1 MDHVGGFS
9 NGSEVKIYMLTGML
23 TWSGVTCMLLTGMW
37 GRRNQMKKIL
47 GIFGIILSIAT
58 ILLAA
63 LYIFDVVN
71 LGYSILTMIACVV
84 VFGIR
89 RFAK

>member
-1 MDHVGGFS
+1 MAHVGGFS
-9 NGSEVKIYMLTGML
+9 NGSEVKIYIPIGML
-23 TWSGVTCMLLTGMW
+23 TWSGVTCTLLTGI
-37 GRRNQMKKIL
+37 GRRRNYMKKIL

-89 RFAK
+89 RFVK

>member
-1 MDHVGGFS
+1 
-9 NGSEVKIYMLTGML
+9 MLVVLVMGVRSKFYIPIGML

-71 LGYSILTMIACVV
+71 LRYSILTMIACVV

-89 RFAK
+89 RFVK

>member
-1 MDHVGGFS
+1 
-9 NGSEVKIYMLTGML
+9 
-23 TWSGVTCMLLTGMW
+23 
-37 GRRNQMKKIL
+37 MKKIL

-89 RFAK
+89 RFVK

>member
-9 NGSEVKIYMLTGML
+9 NGSEVKIYMLIGML
-23 TWSGVTCMLLTGMW
+23 TWSGVTCTLLTGIW
-37 GRRNQMKKIL
+37 RRRNYMKKIL

-89 RFAK
+89 RFVK

>member
-9 NGSEVKIYMLTGML
+9 NGSEVKIYMLIGML
-23 TWSGVTCMLLTGMW
+23 TWSGVTCTLLTGI
-37 GRRNQMKKIL
+37 GRRRNQMKKIL

-63 LYIFDVVN
+63 LYILDVVN

-89 RFAK
+89 RFVK